1 MEPAVTRLGVV
12 AIESITLAISRDR
25 ECRERLKQIALE
37 LISWLDRADPSQGAS
52 STTAPAG
59 PMQPGLHADDSPLDS
74 LPAGQLSEA
83 PLVLEPTARD
93 MKPMKLRIGDHEVM
107 VAAADEGLARQ
118 STLAAR
124 PVGANPTVIAQ
135 PAPAWTHDSFES
147 GPDVIAARCRLKA
160 EACRLAGERRRR
172 RLAGADWWDVTE
184 SIRSVIGKA
193 KTLPGCYLWPIDPQ
207 GPRLPDDGPLA
218 ALAAGYEA
226 MADSVEVL
234 ARGWADRELASWVEP
249 AARLAAEAQSA
260 LRAGLLDIDLS
271 GTDRDQQ
278 EAFRWL
284 IELTREHTLYID
296 RYMRVDDQ
304 ADPSAWAE
312 LRARIN
318 ALSDSIKQRGQ
329 SKRERTQL
337 FGKAKYHVNRLTGGQ
352 GTDDGAD
359 WRSLRAAVDA
369 LLAAKVPPSDAALR
383 ETLLPLVES
392 DLELPP
398 DYMLENTGL
407 RQVMDHVARYV
418 ESSAPDVDARHG
430 AGAPDP
436 AAEYGREVA
445 QAALL
450 LRGRRV
456 VMIGGE
462 PRAPAKAALERAFG
476 LSELDWLSAP
486 AHSSFWNFEPAI
498 ARADTAVVL
507 LMIRWS
513 SHSFGEVRS
522 ICERYGKALVRLPAG
537 YNPAQVAHQILEQCG
552 AQLAAAAATTK
563 ADGLPAARAANDDD
577 FPADD

>member
-1 MEPAVTRLGVV
+1 
-12 AIESITLAISRDR
+12 
-25 ECRERLKQIALE
+25 
-37 LISWLDRADPSQGAS
+37 
-52 STTAPAG
+52 
-59 PMQPGLHADDSPLDS
+59 
-74 LPAGQLSEA
+74 
-83 PLVLEPTARD
+83 
-93 MKPMKLRIGDHEVM
+93 MKPMKLRIGDHEVT
-107 VAAADEGLARQ
+107 VAAADDGLARQ

-124 PVGANPTVIAQ
+124 PVGANPTVIAE
-135 PAPAWTHDSFES
+135 PPPVYAHDSFES
-147 GPDVIAARCRLKA
+147 DPDVIAARCRLKA

-218 ALAAGYEA
+218 ALAGGYEA
-226 MADSVEVL
+226 LADSVEVL
-234 ARGWADRELASWVEP
+234 ARCRADRELASWVEP

-260 LRAGLLDIDLS
+260 LRAGLFDVDLS
-271 GTDRDQQ
+271 GADRDQQ

-284 IELTREHTLYID
+284 TGLTREHTLYID
-296 RYMRVDDQ
+296 RHMRVDDP
-304 ADPSAWAE
+304 ADPSAWAD
-312 LRARIN
+312 LRGRID

-337 FGKAKYHVNRLTGGQ
+337 FGKARYHVNRLTGGQ
-352 GTDDGAD
+352 GADDGSD

-383 ETLLPLVES
+383 EILLPLVES

-398 DYMLENTGL
+398 DYMSENTGM
-407 RQVMDHVARYV
+407 RQVVDHLTRYL
-418 ESSAPDVDARHG
+418 ESSAPDDPRDE
-430 AGAPDP
+430 AGASDAPE
-436 AAEYGREVA
+436 AYSREIADVA
-445 QAALL
+445 RL

-462 PRAPAKAALERAFG
+462 TRVPAKAALERAFG
-476 LSELDWLSAP
+476 LTELDWLSAP

-522 ICERYGKALVRLPAG
+522 ICERYGKPLVRLPAG
-537 YNPAQVAHQILEQCG
+537 YNPAQVAHQIMEQCG
-552 AQLAAAAATTK
+552 AQLAAAATTK
-563 ADGLPAARAANDDD
+563 ADGLPAAPPADDDD